1 MMPRLPFRPL
11 VVFFIFN
18 SLACATALA
27 QFGGPGATSTP
38 AQLHGQV
45 RYSEGGKPAY
55 QIRVRLE
62 RFDGGIVD
70 EQYTDSSGKFRFA
83 GLRQLTYNVII
94 NVPGYKDIS
103 QQVELSTKRSDYIFL
118 TLKSDGS
125 TREPS
130 LGPAVVIDSKV
141 PLPARKEFEKGRTA
155 IMADGKPEE
164 GIAHLEKAISI
175 YPGFHEAYLM
185 LGTTYMDSHQLD
197 KAVGT
202 LRKATEV
209 NSKRPEAYFAL
220 GEAYRRQKN
229 YAEAE
234 KTLTEGLKILE
245 RSWQGHYILGCVYY
259 ETNELVKSGRHVA
272 KTLQLKPDLPEAHLL
287 GGNILLR
294 ANKVE
299 DAIIELEEYLRLAP
313 QGKFA
318 PQVRETIAKIKK
330 GSAKNKK

>member
-1 MMPRLPFRPL
+1 MPRLPFRPL
-11 VVFFIFN
+11 IIFFMFTC
-18 SLACATALA
+18 LASPAALA
-27 QFGGPGATSTP
+27 QFGGPGAISNP

-45 RYSEGGKPAY
+45 RYSQGGKPAY
-55 QIRVRLE
+55 QILVRLE

-70 EQYTDSSGKFRFA
+70 EQYTDSAGKFRFA
-83 GLRQLTYNVII
+83 GLRQLTYNVTIHI
-94 NVPGYKDIS
+94 PGYEDVS
-103 QQVELSTKRSDYIFL
+103 HQVELSTKRSDYIFL

-125 TREPS
+125 TREPT

-141 PLPARKEFEKGRTA
+141 PLPAKKEFEKGRMA
-155 IMADGKPEE
+155 IMRDGKPEE

-185 LGTTYMDSHQLD
+185 LGTTYMDAHQLD
-197 KAVGT
+197 KAVAM
-202 LRKATEV
+202 LRKGIEV
-209 NSKRPEAYFAL
+209 NAKRPEAYFAL
-220 GEAYRRQKN
+220 GEAYRQQKK

-234 KTLTEGLKILE
+234 KVLTEGLVILE

-259 ETNELVKSGRHVA
+259 ETNDLVKSGRHVA
-272 KTLQLKPDLPEAHLL
+272 KTLLLKPDMPEAHLL

-299 DAIIELEEYLRLAP
+299 DALLELEEYLRLAP

-330 GSAKNKK
+330 ALARNKK